1 MTRMDRTDFG
11 RIVAF
16 TDGVMAVAITLLVL
30 NVEVPNVRSPELDDA
45 LVDLLDGPFLAYVL
59 TFALIGRFWVIHHN
73 LFETLERFDG
83 RMMVLNLVFLALIAL
98 MPFGMDLVGTYP
110 DSSVATATFAAI
122 LSLAS
127 LMHWT
132 MASHAVR
139 SGFASAQRV
148 GDTRRLASASTLGIP
163 AVFLLSVPVAVLS
176 PLAAQL
182 MWASTVVLRGPVY
195 GAFGRLSG

>member
-30 NVEVPNVRSPELDDA
+30 NLEVPHVRPDELDEA
-45 LVDLLDGPFLAYVL
+45 LRRLDGSFLAYVL
-59 TFALIGRFWVIHHN
+59 TFALIGRFWFIHHN

-98 MPFGMDLVGTYP
+98 MPFGMNLVDSYP
-110 DSSVATATFAAI
+110 DTSIAIATFAAI

-127 LMHWT
+127 LTHWT
-132 MASHAVR
+132 MSSYSLRSNFVR
-139 SGFASAQRV
+139 AQRV
-148 GDTRRLASASTLGIP
+148 GDTRRLGSVATLGIP
-163 AVFLLSVPVAVLS
+163 AVFLLSVPVAFLS

-182 MWASTVVLRGPVY
+182 MWAATVVLRGPLHR
-195 GAFGRLSG
+195 GLGRLSG